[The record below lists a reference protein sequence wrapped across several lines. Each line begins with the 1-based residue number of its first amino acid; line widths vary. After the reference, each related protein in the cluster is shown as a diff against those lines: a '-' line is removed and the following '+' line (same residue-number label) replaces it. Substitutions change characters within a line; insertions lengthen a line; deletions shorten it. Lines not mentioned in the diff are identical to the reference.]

1 MSELKRTVEQW
12 SKCDPKEMA
21 RMSEPAIMYALADAK
36 SDVLRMHAELE
47 TLRAENETLT
57 LYKNLADEYGLSIFS
72 DLAGMVANFKS
83 LQTDFDEAQKDKDA
97 SMTTDEIVNM
107 AQQAGYPHVGLRWN
121 DQELSFLER
130 FGALAVAADRAMRAA
145 QPEGAQPAPQQ
156 EAQEPVAW
164 YVTGEYPR
172 DAAQVQQARSNK
184 GANHD

>member
-72 DLAGMVANFKS
+72 DLAGMVANFKR

-97 SMTTDEIVNM
+97 SMTAVRFARVIEAEVRKDDEALIRQM
-107 AQQAGYPHVGLRWN
+107 LEALSLPCDRWN
-121 DQELSFLER
+121 ATQSVIVR
-130 FGALAVAADRAMRAA
+130 
-145 QPEGAQPAPQQ
+145 
-156 EAQEPVAW
+156 EAI
-164 YVTGEYPR
+164 
-172 DAAQVQQARSNK
+172 DAAHAWLEEK
-184 GANHD
+184 P